1 MAGIG
6 SKMVRREEAAE
17 SPAYERG
24 EPPKHD
30 MAEGEDTGDEQEPQP
45 NVSPEEQAQY
55 DMVVRNALKII
66 YPEGEEGAQPT
77 VSPQVLKGLSGS
89 KEPVMNLA
97 TTAVTIVTGLRD
109 SAKKAGQPIADD
121 VLFHAGVAIIEE
133 LAEVAEAAKIHDY
146 SDKDEEHAL
155 YLALDMYRSAGE
167 QSGDVDKEALTQQWG
182 QIVEADKQGRVGDVL
197 PGIES
202 RMKEAGNGDG

>member
-6 SKMVRREEAAE
+6 SKMAGQAMPEQV
-17 SPAYERG
+17 
-24 EPPKHD
+24 
-30 MAEGEDTGDEQEPQP
+30 EGEAGDAQGEPQP
-45 NVSPEEQAQY
+45 NVTPEEQAQY
-55 DMVVRNALKII
+55 EMVVRNALKII
-66 YPEGEEGAQPT
+66 YPEGEQAA
-77 VSPQVLKGLSGS
+77 VSPQVMKGLSGS

-97 TTAVTIVTGLRD
+97 ITAVTIVTGLRD
-109 SAKKAGQPIADD
+109 SAKKAGQPIDQD

-146 SDKDEEHAL
+146 SDKDEESAL

-182 QIVEADKQGRVGDVL
+182 QIVEADKQGRVGEVL